1 MFTCVH
7 LRVFTSTRAR
17 NPGRSNAS
25 GSSVVDLGGTGRE
38 RERERERE
46 EATRGLS
53 NERSSGF
60 LAPTIQVSRASGPT
74 YAAKEKR
81 SATNVR

>member
-25 GSSVVDLGGTGRE
+25 GSSVIDLGGTGRE
-38 RERERERE
+38 RERERPLDVCRTS
-46 EATRGLS
+46 ALVVSWTDD
-53 NERSSGF
+53 SGF
-60 LAPTIQVSRASGPT
+60 PSFWPYVRG
-74 YAAKEKR
+74 EKK
-81 SATNVR
+81 SATNAR